1 MSDPFP
7 SMSKVYA
14 PVLQEES
21 HKNIGHGGSSTP
33 QSDAII
39 MYANTEGILEVP
51 IRTKGITKGRSL
63 FVLTTT

>member
-21 HKNIGHGGSSTP
+21 HKNIGHGGSGTP

-39 MYANTEGILEVP
+39 MYANTRGNS
-51 IRTKGITKGRSL
+51 RSAN
-63 FVLTTT
+63 